1 MSIFDL
7 LRINGRDMWQAERP
21 EIFQCRNGEK
31 TWVALIPVRAGE
43 SLNVGKCDTVWAGY
57 STNALY
63 PAHYSEVRGPLENR
77 ERSAALGSAFKA
89 KAKARKLMLA
99 DM

>member
-57 STNALY
+57 STNALSMRTTT
-63 PAHYSEVRGPLENR
+63 ARC
-77 ERSAALGSAFKA
+77 AALGSAFKA
-89 KAKARKLMLA
+89 KARKLMIAEL
-99 DM
+99 